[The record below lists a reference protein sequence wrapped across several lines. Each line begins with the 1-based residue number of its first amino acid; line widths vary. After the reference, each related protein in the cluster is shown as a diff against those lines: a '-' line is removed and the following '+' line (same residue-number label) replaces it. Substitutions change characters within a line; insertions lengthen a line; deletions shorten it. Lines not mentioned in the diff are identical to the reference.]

1 MVVVS
6 KFRNQNTNMTE
17 NEKRN
22 LLIIREVCRL
32 FNQHDIEA
40 ILSKF
45 VEDALW
51 LTSRGDTPEGSRLT
65 GKEEIRKMLHMRFT
79 SIPDMSWKIHDHW
92 VSGDRGCSEWT
103 VTGNEL
109 NGNQLNWL
117 GCDLWSL
124 RKDGMITRKDTYWK
138 YAGYN

>member
-1 MVVVS
+1 M
-6 KFRNQNTNMTE
+6 E
-17 NEKRN
+17 NYCTRLSSIFKILCFQKWNYAVTIIFCSTDNLSILEGLERLKSGLPLNAEK
-22 LLIIREVCRL
+22 
-32 FNQHDIEA
+32 IEMKPHM

-51 LTSRGDTPEGSRLT
+51 LTSRGKAPEGSRLT
-65 GKEEIRKMLHMRFT
+65 GKEEIRKMLHKRFT

-109 NGNQLNWL
+109 NLL
-117 GCDLWSL
+117 LLW
-124 RKDGMITRKDTYWK
+124 
-138 YAGYN
+138 